1 MNPKKKTGERRPE
14 RSFALQRLEVKKAA
28 PDKVDGEAA
37 EPEGSFDGYA
47 ALWDSPHPTSAW
59 WLGPDWTTSSPRALS
74 AARSPSTR
82 SAARLPAMLFQHDPD
97 DPIGA
102 WQGVSEDDTGLAVDG
117 LLCVAVQEVKDL
129 HELMKIGGVRGLS
142 IGFSAVEFK
151 LDEKKRE
158 RTILDVDLPE
168 ISVVTM
174 AGEPNAMVTDVKG
187 ADLSP
192 LFRESRTREEPA
204 RRRPFPIRGQA
215 VHRRRPRSTRSSA

>member
-1 MNPKKKTGERRPE
+1 
-14 RSFALQRLEVKKAA
+14 
-28 PDKVDGEAA
+28 
-37 EPEGSFDGYA
+37 
-47 ALWDSPHPTSAW
+47 
-59 WLGPDWTTSSPRALS
+59 
-74 AARSPSTR
+74 
-82 SAARLPAMLFQHDPD
+82 MLFQHDPD

-192 LFRESRTREEPA
+192 LFREFEKSLRDAGHSRSEAKRFIAAGRAALGLQRDAEEDEPDDEVIA
-204 RRRPFPIRGQA
+204 ALKKLKKTITGK
-215 VHRRRPRSTRSSA
+215 